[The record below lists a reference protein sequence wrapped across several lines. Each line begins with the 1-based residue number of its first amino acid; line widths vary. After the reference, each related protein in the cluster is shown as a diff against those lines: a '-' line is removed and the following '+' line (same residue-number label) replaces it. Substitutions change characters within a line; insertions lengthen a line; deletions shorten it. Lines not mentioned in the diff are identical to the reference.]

1 MKSMFRNGSN
11 NPKAKIIESSPSSA
25 KPGKNIDK
33 VRVIVIED
41 HDLTRMGLVAA
52 LQHREG
58 IQVVGEAISGLQG
71 LKLLEETKPH
81 VAIIDIDLPMIDG
94 IELVRRF
101 QQNRGEDS
109 LATKILMLTMYKT
122 QELILAA
129 FTAGADSYCM
139 KDTSVDRLVEAIYS
153 THEGN
158 PWIDPVIAGV
168 ILQQV
173 RQIFAVGAAAGS
185 KTVVI
190 HGVEP
195 EHRQLLENA
204 PLTERELEI
213 LALIVGGYSNAQIAD
228 RLYIT
233 IGTVKTHVRNI
244 LNKLCVDDR
253 TQAAVLALR
262 SGLVG

>member
-1 MKSMFRNGSN
+1 MN
-11 NPKAKIIESSPSSA
+11 
-25 KPGKNIDK
+25 K
-33 VRVIVIED
+33 VRVVVVED

-58 IQVVGEAISGLQG
+58 IQVIGEAISGLQG
-71 LKLLEETKPH
+71 LKLLEETKPD
-81 VAIIDIDLPMIDG
+81 VAIIDIGLPTIDG

-109 LATKILMLTMYKT
+109 LATKVLMLTMHKT
-122 QELILAA
+122 PELVLAA
-129 FTAGADSYCM
+129 FAAGADSYCM
-139 KDTSVDRLVEAIYS
+139 KDISVDKLIEAIYS

-158 PWIDPVIAGV
+158 HWLDPAIANIV
-168 ILQQV
+168 LQQV
-173 RQIFAVGAAAGS
+173 RQNVPVGGVARS
-185 KTVVI
+185 KTVAI
-190 HGVEP
+190 RGLDP
-195 EHRQLLENA
+195 ECRQLLENA

-213 LALIVGGYSNAQIAD
+213 LDLIVAGCSNAQIAD

-244 LNKLCVDDR
+244 LNKLSVDDR

-262 SGLVG
+262 SGLVA

>member
-1 MKSMFRNGSN
+1 MSN
-11 NPKAKIIESSPSSA
+11 AVSGNKINWE
-25 KPGKNIDK
+25 KNMDK

-52 LQHREG
+52 LQYREG
-58 IQVVGEAISGLQG
+58 IQVVGEATNGLQG
-71 LKLLEETKPH
+71 LKLLEEAKPD
-81 VAIIDIDLPMIDG
+81 VAIIDIGLPTIDG

-101 QQNRGEDS
+101 KQNCGENG
-109 LATKILMLTMYKT
+109 LATKILMLTMHKT
-122 QELILAA
+122 QEPVLAA

-139 KDTSVDRLVEAIYS
+139 KDISVDKLVEAIHS
-153 THEGN
+153 TQEGN
-158 PWIDPVIAGV
+158 PWIDPLIANIV
-168 ILQQV
+168 LQQV
-173 RQIFAVGAAAGS
+173 RQNVPVGAAAEA
-185 KTVVI
+185 KKVI
-190 HGVEP
+190 IEGVDP
-195 EHRQLLENA
+195 ECRQLLENA

-213 LALIVGGYSNAQIAD
+213 LDLIVAGCSNADIAD

>member
-1 MKSMFRNGSN
+1 M
-11 NPKAKIIESSPSSA
+11 
-25 KPGKNIDK
+25 DK
-33 VRVIVIED
+33 VRVIVVED
-41 HDLTRMGLVAA
+41 HDLTRMGLVVA

-71 LKLLEETKPH
+71 LKLLEETKPD
-81 VAIIDIDLPMIDG
+81 VAIIDIGLPTIDG

-101 QQNRGEDS
+101 QKNRGEDP
-109 LATKILMLTMYKT
+109 LATKILILTMHKT
-122 QELILAA
+122 QELVLAA
-129 FTAGADSYCM
+129 FSAGADSYCM
-139 KDTSVDRLVEAIYS
+139 KDISIDKLIGAIYS
-153 THEGN
+153 TYEGN
-158 PWIDPVIAGV
+158 PWVDPAIANI

-173 RQIFAVGAAAGS
+173 RQNVPVGAAAET
-185 KTVVI
+185 KTVI
-190 HGVEP
+190 IQGVNTEY
-195 EHRQLLENA
+195 RQLLENA

-213 LALIVGGYSNAQIAD
+213 LDLIVGGCSNAQIAE

-233 IGTVKTHVRNI
+233 IGTVKTHVRSI

>member
-1 MKSMFRNGSN
+1 M
-11 NPKAKIIESSPSSA
+11 
-25 KPGKNIDK
+25 DK

-58 IQVVGEAISGLQG
+58 IQVVGEATGGLQG
-71 LKLLEETKPH
+71 LKLLEETKPD
-81 VAIIDIDLPMIDG
+81 VAIIDIGLPTIDG

-101 QQNRGEDS
+101 QQNRGEDP
-109 LATKILMLTMYKT
+109 LATKILILTMHKT
-122 QELILAA
+122 PELVLAA

-139 KDTSVDRLVEAIYS
+139 KDISVDKLVEAIYC
-153 THEGN
+153 TREGN
-158 PWIDPVIAGV
+158 PWLDPAIANI

-173 RQIFAVGAAAGS
+173 RQNVPVGAAAET
-185 KTVVI
+185 KTVI
-190 HGVEP
+190 IQGVDREY
-195 EHRQLLENA
+195 HQLLENA
-204 PLTERELEI
+204 PLTAREREI
-213 LALIVGGYSNAQIAD
+213 LALIVAGCSNAQIAE

-244 LNKLCVDDR
+244 LNKLSVDDR

-262 SGLVG
+262 SGLVD